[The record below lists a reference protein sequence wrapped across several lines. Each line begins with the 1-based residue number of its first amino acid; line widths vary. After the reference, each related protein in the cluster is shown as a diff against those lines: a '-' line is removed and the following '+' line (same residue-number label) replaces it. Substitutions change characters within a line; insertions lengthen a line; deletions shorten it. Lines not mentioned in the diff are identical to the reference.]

1 MQIPE
6 DLQPRV
12 LLVHP
17 AALAKHLQTILL
29 SDPSQE
35 NLSSINSYILHQ
47 VYTEAVSSFVY
58 QVWLFIAY
66 RHSPHLLFGALCD
79 QKSAGVRR
87 AGSKVLRH
95 IFRKKSWKTRG
106 WDPLGG
112 AQGIKTLLDGLPQAQ
127 VRWFVKAISPGPGG
141 ELFAI
146 CIDDLVANIDSSD
159 TWTTR
164 SLSTYMAPLYACC
177 TSKRVT
183 EILRSSILCS
193 GPFYR
198 ELGRRHSQ
206 LLRQIAN
213 GTVEVPPKVR
223 RRILDTC
230 VNALLQ
236 SNEAYVPIHA
246 TDIPPDIPPGLKFG
260 LDLLSH
266 IRADEPDLW
275 TNQILIRR
283 WTELVVRLAIRR
295 NLPFD
300 SILPIISSS
309 LEMCRVADS
318 SDWLSQYLPV
328 EVIRCWSLARFGASG
343 HQGPFYP
350 TMRRLRASSPS
361 RPSAVNQAAI
371 LALIYFEAKDVFS
384 CGADTRVVKPI
395 SKLDLRADVQ
405 KAHLTLKG
413 LLESLLLLLR
423 EPWARNMR
431 SMTSMVPSMLSTIVR
446 QRMVAVR
453 YYLSNELAPE
463 SELVETLLDSTLPL
477 IIDFEREGNIQG
489 QAVFSWSG
497 PAGAMGNVECPSSPS
512 RVDLSFMDRLAKA
525 RDKLWKDL
533 RARNTPD
540 ISTLEPCWP
549 RGLPIQ
555 RLVMDSTWLYHALER
570 PEEAPFLSSR
580 LSEILFSPRDIV
592 VAAKTHPLGP
602 IPMFVDDLGYAI
614 RAMVSREADKTK
626 SVTLIWKH
634 YSSILQT
641 QLLHLEIFE
650 DWLVGVLRDGC
661 AVEAINIVRPP
672 SSPRISLISKV
683 PMVPEVT
690 KWNPHQDAEDMELG
704 TGFPEA
710 EGPRYGPTNLSD
722 EFVTRVIKPEGNEVM
737 TKTLV
742 ALEGAVQHVPAQ
754 ILRDLIYSFLDTLK
768 ASPNAPNYPKLLHC
782 TFELIKLLLH
792 SSQPQLMTGV
802 ALRVWKEFPHDSSS
816 HRKMNLVKIGRI
828 LTPDQ
833 AGDLMQTFVMDVCD
847 TLQRQRE
854 PGDIPAKPFV
864 KITTAKMLVQA
875 LAEADF
881 LAPSTQLHL
890 LRSMYGASSH
900 IDVRVEIVKAF
911 FNLIRPNQNDDVFQA
926 LSTIA
931 LSSAV
936 GPSER
941 HIITEDSW
949 RAAEAGASLPL
960 VSSSRPILDLII
972 SDAATNVPKELHS
985 DYVQKVVLRVVTES
999 IRQHTR
1005 WMTVLLARLGLSL
1018 SGLGLTAADIG
1029 PFPSD
1034 LINNVLRKWA
1044 RYLPATYLQYHHSWG
1059 LMYLHRDSFN
1069 RISEALASSTD
1080 PIKEDANVRD
1090 HLQALLRSQR
1100 DRCPFDYTYRSCFLM
1115 DSKVPNGI
1123 TDEILLDDFRS
1134 RVELFSKC
1142 PVAYNHQLGRYSVHP
1157 SYTLC
1162 ILQRLRKARGDL
1174 GVHFPSRYSN
1184 ATKLMMSIVEAAE
1197 LVRKEGWSPELSTHL
1212 VAVPATFEYEVQM
1225 LPSPS
1230 RSPLPSNSAL
1240 GDFVSGI
1247 IGMISKYAADP
1258 VLLIKVDSFAPIL
1271 REVRQDQREDC
1282 ALLLGEDF
1290 DDGDNRDRLVKV
1302 WVRVK
1307 LAVLLLETAHRAEVP
1322 LNERTLGMIE
1332 RWKGSDIEMVRQA
1345 AWAWDWKGSK

>member
-1 MQIPE
+1 MRIGDE
-6 DLQPRV
+6 
-12 LLVHP
+12 
-17 AALAKHLQTILL
+17 
-29 SDPSQE
+29 
-35 NLSSINSYILHQ
+35 
-47 VYTEAVSSFVY
+47 SFVRTREIKP
-58 QVWLFIAY
+58 QSKLGPIGFWLDDSSY
-66 RHSPHLLFGALCD
+66 T
-79 QKSAGVRR
+79 
-87 AGSKVLRH
+87 AGSKDLCVNRREAVIL
-95 IFRKKSWKTRG
+95 S
-106 WDPLGG
+106 
-112 AQGIKTLLDGLPQAQ
+112 ALL
-127 VRWFVKAISPGPGG
+127 
-141 ELFAI
+141 
-146 CIDDLVANIDSSD
+146 
-159 TWTTR
+159 
-164 SLSTYMAPLYACC
+164 
-177 TSKRVT
+177 
-183 EILRSSILCS
+183 
-193 GPFYR
+193 
-198 ELGRRHSQ
+198 
-206 LLRQIAN
+206 
-213 GTVEVPPKVR
+213 
-223 RRILDTC
+223 ILDHYTS
-230 VNALLQ
+230 Q
-236 SNEAYVPIHA
+236 P
-246 TDIPPDIPPGLKFG
+246 
-260 LDLLSH
+260 
-266 IRADEPDLW
+266 
-275 TNQILIRR
+275 
-283 WTELVVRLAIRR
+283 RL
-295 NLPFD
+295 
-300 SILPIISSS
+300 
-309 LEMCRVADS
+309 
-318 SDWLSQYLPV
+318 
-328 EVIRCWSLARFGASG
+328 
-343 HQGPFYP
+343 
-350 TMRRLRASSPS
+350 
-361 RPSAVNQAAI
+361 
-371 LALIYFEAKDVFS
+371 
-384 CGADTRVVKPI
+384 
-395 SKLDLRADVQ
+395 
-405 KAHLTLKG
+405 
-413 LLESLLLLLR
+413 
-423 EPWARNMR
+423 
-431 SMTSMVPSMLSTIVR
+431 
-446 QRMVAVR
+446 
-453 YYLSNELAPE
+453 
-463 SELVETLLDSTLPL
+463 
-477 IIDFEREGNIQG
+477 
-489 QAVFSWSG
+489 
-497 PAGAMGNVECPSSPS
+497 
-512 RVDLSFMDRLAKA
+512 
-525 RDKLWKDL
+525 
-533 RARNTPD
+533 
-540 ISTLEPCWP
+540 
-549 RGLPIQ
+549 
-555 RLVMDSTWLYHALER
+555 
-570 PEEAPFLSSR
+570 
-580 LSEILFSPRDIV
+580 
-592 VAAKTHPLGP
+592 
-602 IPMFVDDLGYAI
+602 
-614 RAMVSREADKTK
+614 
-626 SVTLIWKH
+626 
-634 YSSILQT
+634 
-641 QLLHLEIFE
+641 
-650 DWLVGVLRDGC
+650 
-661 AVEAINIVRPP
+661 
-672 SSPRISLISKV
+672 
-683 PMVPEVT
+683 
-690 KWNPHQDAEDMELG
+690 LG

-1345 AWAWDWKGSK
+1345 AWAWDWKGKM